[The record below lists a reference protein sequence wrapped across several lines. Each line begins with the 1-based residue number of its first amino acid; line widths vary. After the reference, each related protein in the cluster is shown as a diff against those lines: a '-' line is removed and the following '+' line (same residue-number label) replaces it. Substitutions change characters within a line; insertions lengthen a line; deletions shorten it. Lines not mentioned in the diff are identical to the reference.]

1 MFLPRVLILKS
12 GEGRS
17 GNLTEVEPVVA
28 WAVHSAS
35 LPEHW
40 GCLWWTFMC
49 CSQLQGSQT
58 LSPLGQ
64 LISISF
70 SLPLWHRK
78 PPPSSQFSH
87 SRTFPAPPAYSVASP
102 GLLLGARLPCI
113 FPALYHTVLHQPG
126 PYELLTPV
134 ERWLNVSCR
143 LCSCVCLPDCGGI
156 WGFSLS
162 LFFCLFV
169 SPTVG
174 YVLAYA
180 QYMIHCSHHVLFLQ
194 ICTLISG
201 SPAFIECSYNRDRS
215 LQNLP

>member
-1 MFLPRVLILKS
+1 MKAVLVTWL
-12 GEGRS
+12 RW
-17 GNLTEVEPVVA
+17 NLL
-28 WAVHSAS
+28 
-35 LPEHW
+35 LPEQYTLLLFQSTGAVFTW
-40 GCLWWTFMC
+40 RWTFMC

-64 LISISF
+64 LVSISF

-162 LFFCLFV
+162 LFFVCLF
-169 SPTVG
+169 P
-174 YVLAYA
+174 
-180 QYMIHCSHHVLFLQ
+180 QQ
-194 ICTLISG
+194 
-201 SPAFIECSYNRDRS
+201 
-215 LQNLP
+215 